1 MHGLPTSIQIGCTEY
16 KIRNN
21 GDYRVILDCFSFLKN
36 PELDEQYRACAA
48 LIAFYDGLT
57 YDTLSTFFGS
67 DVENYQKAVDE
78 MFQFM
83 NCYQKHNPISKDYV
97 LYDWEEDEQLIFSA
111 INETARREVRN
122 PEYCHWFTFMGYFN
136 QIGDGSFA
144 TVVSIRKKIVEHKKL
159 EKWEK
164 QFKRDNPQYFEW
176 NYKTAERMEKD
187 KEIKEIL
194 EMWNST

>member
-1 MHGLPTSIQIGCTEY
+1 MELLIRFSSI
-16 KIRNN
+16 
-21 GDYRVILDCFSFLKN
+21 
-36 PELDEQYRACAA
+36 
-48 LIAFYDGLT
+48 
-57 YDTLSTFFGS
+57 
-67 DVENYQKAVDE
+67 
-78 MFQFM
+78 
-83 NCYQKHNPISKDYV
+83 
-97 LYDWEEDEQLIFSA
+97 
-111 INETARREVRN
+111 RRKSS
-122 PEYCHWFTFMGYFN
+122 
-136 QIGDGSFA
+136 SFA

>member
-1 MHGLPTSIQIGCTEY
+1 
-16 KIRNN
+16 
-21 GDYRVILDCFSFLKN
+21 
-36 PELDEQYRACAA
+36 
-48 LIAFYDGLT
+48 
-57 YDTLSTFFGS
+57 
-67 DVENYQKAVDE
+67 
-78 MFQFM
+78 
-83 NCYQKHNPISKDYV
+83 
-97 LYDWEEDEQLIFSA
+97 
-111 INETARREVRN
+111 
-122 PEYCHWFTFMGYFN
+122 MGYFN

-164 QFKRDNPQYFEW
+164 QFKRDNPQCFEW